1 MKVVAEPLPPI
12 AYAPAPPQPRAWRT
26 SLLLVL
32 FLAFGGLA
40 LRVLQSVPL
49 PQLRSF
55 LVVSAAVLLE
65 AVPFVVFG
73 AVVSAAIETFVP
85 NRIFER
91 LARLPR
97 PLQMPLAGLAGFAM
111 PLCDCGAVPV
121 ARRLMAKRLA
131 PAAVVTFM
139 LSAPLVNP
147 VVLLSTAVAY
157 RGRDVMW
164 PMLVA
169 RPALALTVAMTVGW
183 VIGARTNKQLLKVR
197 PDDAAAAED
206 HCGAC
211 DGCGS
216 GGHCSAE
223 PGRRSRAAVFFT
235 QVASDFATLGKY
247 LVIGAIAAG
256 VMKTF
261 IPQSILASV
270 AGTPVLNMVSLMGL
284 GALLSL
290 CSSSDAFVAASFV
303 QFGAAPQLA
312 FLVFPSMIDT
322 KLGFLYR
329 GTFGEGFAR
338 TVVIVAGAATIA
350 GALWMEVLF
359 G

>member
-1 MKVVAEPLPPI
+1 MKVIAEPVPRL
-12 AYAPAPPQPRAWRT
+12 AEVPAAGQPRAWRT
-26 SLLLVL
+26 AVLLVVA
-32 FLAFGGLA
+32 LALGGLA
-40 LRVLQSVPL
+40 LRGLQSVPL

-55 LVVSAAVLLE
+55 LLVSAAVLLE

-97 PLQMPLAGLAGFAM
+97 ALQMPLAGLGGFAM

-121 ARRLMAKRLA
+121 ARRLMTKGLA

-139 LSAPLVNP
+139 LAAPLINP

-157 RGRDVMW
+157 RGREVMW
-164 PMLVA
+164 PMLLA
-169 RPALALTVAMTVGW
+169 RPALALIVAMTVGW
-183 VIGARTNKQLLKVR
+183 VVGAQTNKQLLR
-197 PDDAAAAED
+197 ARADDAADD
-206 HCGAC
+206 HCGSC
-211 DGCGS
+211 DGCSS
-216 GGHCSAE
+216 GGHCSSGPAR
-223 PGRRSRAAVFFT
+223 GSRAGVFFT
-235 QVASDFATLGKY
+235 QVASDFAILGKY
-247 LVIGAIAAG
+247 LVIGAVAAG
-256 VMKTF
+256 IMKTF

-270 AGTPVLNMVSLMGL
+270 AGTPVLNMVALMGL

-329 GTFGEGFAR
+329 GTFGQGFAR
-338 TVVIVAGAATIA
+338 TVVVIAGAGTIA

>member
-1 MKVVAEPLPPI
+1 MKVLAEPV
-12 AYAPAPPQPRAWRT
+12 PQVAVGTPGQSRAWRT

-32 FLAFGGLA
+32 FLALGGLA
-40 LRVLQSVPL
+40 LRGLQSVPV
-49 PQLRSF
+49 PQMRSF

-73 AVVSAAIETFVP
+73 AVVSAAIEAFVP

-121 ARRLMAKRLA
+121 GRRLMGKGLA

-139 LSAPLVNP
+139 LSAPLINP

-169 RPALALTVAMTVGW
+169 RPALALVVAMTVGW
-183 VIGARTNKQLLKVR
+183 VLGARTNKELLR
-197 PDDAAAAED
+197 AREDDAGAEE

-223 PGRRSRAAVFFT
+223 WGRRSRAGLFFT

-261 IPQSILASV
+261 IPQSVLASV
-270 AGTPVLNMVSLMGL
+270 AGTPVLNMVSLMAL

-329 GTFGEGFAR
+329 GAFGEGFAR

>member
-1 MKVVAEPLPPI
+1 MQVVTR
-12 AYAPAPPQPRAWRT
+12 PAPLTELSEARPQQQAWRT
-26 SLLLVL
+26 SVLLILLLAL
-32 FLAFGGLA
+32 GGLA
-40 LRVLQSVPL
+40 LRGLQSVPL

-121 ARRLMAKRLA
+121 GRRLMAKGLA

-169 RPALALTVAMTVGW
+169 RPVLALMVAMTVGW
-183 VIGARTNKQLLKVR
+183 ALGARTNKQLLR
-197 PDDAAAAED
+197 AREEDEATAED
-206 HCGAC
+206 HCGSC

-216 GGHCSAE
+216 GGHCSAG
-223 PGRRSRAAVFFT
+223 PGRRSRAGVFFT
-235 QVASDFATLGKY
+235 QVASDFAVLGKY

-261 IPQSILASV
+261 VPQSVLASV
-270 AGTPVLNMVSLMGL
+270 AGTPVLNMVALMGL

-312 FLVFPSMIDT
+312 FLVFPSMMDT

-329 GTFGEGFAR
+329 GTFGKGFAR

>member
-1 MKVVAEPLPPI
+1 MKVIAEPLPQI
-12 AYAPAPPQPRAWRT
+12 ATGRAPAQPRAWRT

-32 FLAFGGLA
+32 FLALGGLA
-40 LRVLQSVPL
+40 LRGLQSVPL
-49 PQLRSF
+49 PQLKSF
-55 LVVSAAVLLE
+55 LIVSAAVLLE

-73 AVVSAAIETFVP
+73 AVVSAAIEVFVP
-85 NRIFER
+85 NRAFER
-91 LARLPR
+91 LARLPK
-97 PLQMPLAGLAGFAM
+97 PLQMPLAGLSGFAM

-121 ARRLMAKRLA
+121 GRRLMVKGLA

-169 RPALALTVAMTVGW
+169 RPVLALVVAMTVGW
-183 VIGARTNKQLLKVR
+183 VLGARTNEQLLR
-197 PDDAAAAED
+197 PRDDDAPAGED
-206 HCGAC
+206 HCGSC
-211 DGCGS
+211 EGCGS

-223 PGRRSRAAVFFT
+223 PGGRSRAGVFFT
-235 QVASDFATLGKY
+235 QVAGDFVTLGKY

-261 IPQSILASV
+261 IPQSFLASV
-270 AGTPVLNMVSLMGL
+270 AGTPVLNVVSLMGL

-312 FLVFPSMIDT
+312 FLVFPSMMDT

-329 GTFGEGFAR
+329 GTFGVGFAR
-338 TVVIVAGAATIA
+338 TVVVVAGAATIA

>member
-1 MKVVAEPLPPI
+1 MKVVAEPLPRI
-12 AYAPAPPQPRAWRT
+12 ADVRTPPQSRAWRT

-32 FLAFGGLA
+32 VLTLGGIA
-40 LRVLQSVPL
+40 LRGLQSVPL

-73 AVVSAAIETFVP
+73 AVVSAAIEAFVP
-85 NRIFER
+85 TRFFER
-91 LARLPR
+91 LARLPK

-121 ARRLMAKRLA
+121 GRRLMAKGLA

-169 RPALALTVAMTVGW
+169 RPTLALLVAMTVGW
-183 VIGARTNKQLLKVR
+183 VLGARTNKQLLRVR
-197 PDDAAAAED
+197 AEDAEAED

-223 PGRRSRAAVFFT
+223 RGRQSRAGVFFT
-235 QVASDFATLGKY
+235 QVATDFATLGKY

-270 AGTPVLNMVSLMGL
+270 AGTPVLNMVSLMAL

-312 FLVFPSMIDT
+312 FLVFPSMVDT

-338 TVVIVAGAATIA
+338 TVLIVAGAATIA

>member
-1 MKVVAEPLPPI
+1 M
-12 AYAPAPPQPRAWRT
+12 APPVPEVGEVRVAAPPRAWRT
-26 SLLLVL
+26 SLLLLL
-32 FLAFGGLA
+32 FLALGGLA
-40 LRVLQSVPL
+40 LRGLQSVPL

-73 AVVSAAIETFVP
+73 AVVSAAIEVFVP

-97 PLQMPLAGLAGFAM
+97 PLQMPLAGVAGFAM

-121 ARRLMAKRLA
+121 GRRLMAKGLA

-139 LSAPLVNP
+139 LAAPLVNP
-147 VVLLSTAVAY
+147 VALLSTAVAY

-169 RPALALTVAMTVGW
+169 RPALALMVAMTVGW
-183 VIGARTNKQLLKVR
+183 VLGVRTNRQLLR
-197 PDDAAAAED
+197 AREDDAQTAED
-206 HCGAC
+206 HCGSC

-216 GGHCSAE
+216 GGHCSAGT
-223 PGRRSRAAVFFT
+223 GRRSRAGVFFT

-247 LVIGAIAAG
+247 LVIGAVAAG

-312 FLVFPSMIDT
+312 FLVFPSMMDT

-329 GTFGEGFAR
+329 GTFGQGFAR
-338 TVVIVAGAATIA
+338 TVVVVAGAATIA